1 MDCLTFRK
9 NINAY
14 IGKSLP
20 DDELN
25 AFLQHLSSCEKC
37 REELEIN
44 YIVSEGIGILDEENH
59 DYNISRAYERML
71 RQDRRH
77 LKLVRVTRVFTYIID
92 TLAFWGVFFCTLL
105 CLRILLQ
112 AI

>member
-44 YIVSEGIGILDEENH
+44 YIVSEGIG
-59 DYNISRAYERML
+59 L
-71 RQDRRH
+71 RQLCDIFMYLHRWHDEIDATRLDRWLDALRLRH
-77 LKLVRVTRVFTYIID
+77 LADAIATTSDTMPSSSSSQVFSGLV
-92 TLAFWGVFFCTLL
+92 
-105 CLRILLQ
+105 
-112 AI
+112 

>member
-14 IGKSLP
+14 IADELT

-25 AFLQHLSSCEKC
+25 EFLGHLSSCEKC

-44 YIVSEGIGILDEENH
+44 YIVNEGISLLDENDRH
-59 DYNISRAYERML
+59 DYNISHAYEEAL
-71 RQDRRH
+71 ENDRRH
-77 LKLVRVTRVFTYIID
+77 IRLIYVLRIFTYSID
-92 TLAFWGVFFCTLL
+92 TLVFWSVLFCALIF
-105 CLRILLQ
+105 LRILLV
-112 AI
+112 